1 MDFQMRLTL
10 LTLAFATLAFP
21 TLLAAETRQHGNV
34 IFDLPKGWAIGAV
47 QDDGT
52 LTLRSDL
59 PGEECEYCTIYITPG
74 TRTAG
79 RADTWLGQQTRR
91 FIDPD
96 ESPEITV
103 LAQPEIFSLKGRPA
117 AMLGQKVDDDLQ
129 MLAAVQLF
137 GRMELMAF
145 KAPAYDEA
153 GAAEGMAVFQRDVI
167 PMIEGARFV
176 SEGAAPLMPA
186 PQPGPL
192 SGVWWGT
199 STWWSM
205 GLDGMMTM
213 EIDHHWLTFWPDGR
227 FYDGTPPAGTAP
239 FDPAS
244 LLDAGDMDWGSYV
257 VEGKTLTLSYASGA
271 VQTYDVQNDAF
282 TLGDRTLH
290 GIEPMADGTK
300 LDGIV
305 STIFVSGFTPGI
317 GMSGGMTAM
326 TDTRYNPDGTW
337 EFGSY
342 TGASSTFDNG
352 TGFSTGSER
361 SERGRYEVKD
371 GLVILYAEDG
381 SVTRSRYIFKAG
393 TTIWI
398 GSDMLE

>member
-1 MDFQMRLTL
+1 MGFPMRLTL
-10 LTLAFATLAFP
+10 LALVFP
-21 TLLAAETRQHGNV
+21 SLLAAETRQHGNV
-34 IFDLPKGWAIGAV
+34 IFDLPKGWEIGAV

-52 LTLRSDL
+52 LILRSEL
-59 PGEECEYCTIYITPG
+59 PDDECEYCTISITPG
-74 TRTAG
+74 TKTGG
-79 RADTWLGQQTRR
+79 RADTWLDQQTRR
-91 FIDPD
+91 FVEAD
-96 ESPEITV
+96 ETPKITV
-103 LAQPEIFSLKGRPA
+103 LAKPEIFSLKGRPA
-117 AMLGQKVDDDLQ
+117 AMLGQKVGDDLQ

-145 KAPAYDEA
+145 QAPANDEA
-153 GAAEGMAVFQRDVI
+153 DVAEGMAVFQRDVI
-167 PMIEGARFV
+167 PMLESARFV

-192 SGVWWGT
+192 TGVWWGT
-199 STWWSM
+199 TNWWSM

-239 FDPAS
+239 FDPVS
-244 LLDAGDMDWGSYV
+244 LLDKGDMDWGSYQV
-257 VEGKTLTLSYASGA
+257 DGAQLTLNYASGR
-271 VQTYDVQNDAF
+271 VETYVIKDDAF
-282 TLGDRTLH
+282 TLGDRTMYTIDLL
-290 GIEPMADGTK
+290 ADGTK
-300 LDGIV
+300 LDGVV

-317 GMSGGMTAM
+317 GVSGGMTAM

-337 EFGSY
+337 EFGAY

-352 TGFSTGSER
+352 SGFSTGSER
-361 SERGRYEVKD
+361 SESGRYEVKD

-393 TTIWI
+393 TAIWI
-398 GSDMLE
+398 GSNMLE